1 MKGRL
6 TLGIVI
12 VAVALLPLLL
22 DPRGYWIRVLTIT
35 LLFAAMAQAWN
46 IVGGLANQTSL
57 GHAAFFGIGAY
68 TSTVLLLKFGI
79 SPWLGML
86 AGGAL
91 GGVAALVI
99 AIPTM
104 RLQGHYFAL
113 ATLAFGEV
121 MRVIANVWTSLTGGP
136 GGLSVPFVPPGFAAY
151 SFKLLRPHAYIALV
165 ALVVVTAIFEVIRRG
180 AMGYRLRAIKQN
192 PAAAEVIGVDTTRVK
207 LQAAVISGALIA
219 MLGTLYAQVAVFF
232 DPDTVFGIAS
242 ISIRIAL
249 IAIIGGVGTAA
260 GPILGAFFIIP
271 LEEIMNDLLSSRAAG
286 LSQLVFGIILIAVIL
301 WRPRG
306 FITVLDSLRARLS
319 RSGGAMTILD
329 VRAVSRRFGGLQA
342 LSEVTFSVSKGEI
355 VGVIGP
361 NGAGKTTLFSTLVG
375 LIRPD
380 AGTVTL
386 DGKDLAGLEAPHGRR
401 SRDDK
406 NLPERRLVCRKLG
419 AG

>member
-1 MKGRL
+1 MKRCL
-6 TLGIVI
+6 ALAAVI
-12 VAVALLPLLL
+12 VAVALLPSLL
-22 DPRGYWIRVLTIT
+22 DPRGYWIRVLTFT

-91 GGVAALVI
+91 GGLAALII

-136 GGLSVPFVPPGFAAY
+136 GGLSVPFVPPSFAAY
-151 SFKLLRPHAYIALV
+151 SFKLLRPHAYIALA
-165 ALVVVTAIFEVIRRG
+165 ALVVVTAIFEIIRRG

-192 PAAAEVIGVDTTRVK
+192 VAAAEVIGVDTTRVK

-286 LSQLVFGIILIAVIL
+286 LSQLVFGIILISVIL

-319 RSGGAMTILD
+319 RR
-329 VRAVSRRFGGLQA
+329 V
-342 LSEVTFSVSKGEI
+342 
-355 VGVIGP
+355 
-361 NGAGKTTLFSTLVG
+361 
-375 LIRPD
+375 
-380 AGTVTL
+380 
-386 DGKDLAGLEAPHGRR
+386 AP
-401 SRDDK
+401 
-406 NLPERRLVCRKLG
+406 
-419 AG
+419 

>member
-1 MKGRL
+1 MKNRFA
-6 TLGIVI
+6 I
-12 VAVALLPLLL
+12 AVVLVMAALLPLLL
-22 DPRGYWIRVLTIT
+22 DPRGYWIRVLTLT

-91 GGVAALVI
+91 GGVAALAI
-99 AIPTM
+99 AVPTM

-113 ATLAFGEV
+113 ATLAFGEA

-136 GGLSVPFVPPGFAAY
+136 GGLSVPFVPPSFIGY

-165 ALVVVTAIFEVIRRG
+165 ALIVVTVIFEWIRRG
-180 AMGYRLRAIKQN
+180 AMGYRLRAIREN
-192 PAAAEVIGVDTTRVK
+192 APAAEVIGIDTTKIK
-207 LQAAVISGALIA
+207 LQAAVISGVLMA
-219 MLGTLYAQVAVFF
+219 MLGTLYAQIAVFF

-271 LEEIMNDLLSSRAAG
+271 LEELMNDLLSSRAAG
-286 LSQLVFGIILIAVIL
+286 LSQLVFGLILIAVIL
-301 WRPRG
+301 WQPRG
-306 FITVLDSLRARLS
+306 FITVIRIFQARLS
-319 RSGGAMTILD
+319 R
-329 VRAVSRRFGGLQA
+329 RAAS
-342 LSEVTFSVSKGEI
+342 
-355 VGVIGP
+355 
-361 NGAGKTTLFSTLVG
+361 
-375 LIRPD
+375 
-380 AGTVTL
+380 
-386 DGKDLAGLEAPHGRR
+386 
-401 SRDDK
+401 
-406 NLPERRLVCRKLG
+406 
-419 AG
+419 

>member
-1 MKGRL
+1 VKRCL
-6 TLGIVI
+6 PLALLIL
-12 VAVALLPLLL
+12 AAALLPLLL
-22 DPRGYWIRVLTIT
+22 DPRGYWIRVLTFT

-99 AIPTM
+99 AVPTM

-136 GGLSVPFVPPGFAAY
+136 GGLSVPFVPPSFAAY

-165 ALVVVTAIFEVIRRG
+165 ALIIVTVIFELIRRG

-192 PAAAEVIGVDTTRVK
+192 PPAAEVIGINTTKVK
-207 LQAAVISGALIA
+207 LQAAVISGVLVA
-219 MLGTLYAQVAVFF
+219 MLGTLYAQIAVFF
-232 DPDTVFGIAS
+232 DPDTVFGIADV
-242 ISIRIAL
+242 SIRIAL

-271 LEEIMNDLLSSRAAG
+271 LEEVMNALLSSRAAG
-286 LSQLVFGIILIAVIL
+286 LSQLVFGVILIGVIL

-306 FITVLDSLRARLS
+306 FITVVDAVRARLS
-319 RSGGAMTILD
+319 R
-329 VRAVSRRFGGLQA
+329 
-342 LSEVTFSVSKGEI
+342 
-355 VGVIGP
+355 
-361 NGAGKTTLFSTLVG
+361 
-375 LIRPD
+375 
-380 AGTVTL
+380 TV
-386 DGKDLAGLEAPHGRR
+386 KP
-401 SRDDK
+401 
-406 NLPERRLVCRKLG
+406 
-419 AG
+419 

>member
-1 MKGRL
+1 VKRCL
-6 TLGIVI
+6 PLALLIL
-12 VAVALLPLLL
+12 AAALLPLLL
-22 DPRGYWIRVLTIT
+22 DPRGYWIRVLTFT

-151 SFKLLRPHAYIALV
+151 SFKLLRPHAYIALA
-165 ALVVVTAIFEVIRRG
+165 ALIVVTVIFEVIRRG
-180 AMGYRLRAIKQN
+180 AMGYRLRAIRQN
-192 PAAAEVIGVDTTRVK
+192 APAAEVIGIDTTRVK
-207 LQAAVISGALIA
+207 LQAAVISGVLVA
-219 MLGTLYAQVAVFF
+219 MLGTLYAQIAVFF

-271 LEEIMNDLLSSRAAG
+271 LEEIMNALLSSRAAG

-306 FITVLDSLRARLS
+306 FITVIDAFRARLS
-319 RSGGAMTILD
+319 R
-329 VRAVSRRFGGLQA
+329 AV
-342 LSEVTFSVSKGEI
+342 K
-355 VGVIGP
+355 P
-361 NGAGKTTLFSTLVG
+361 
-375 LIRPD
+375 
-380 AGTVTL
+380 
-386 DGKDLAGLEAPHGRR
+386 
-401 SRDDK
+401 
-406 NLPERRLVCRKLG
+406 
-419 AG
+419 

>member
-1 MKGRL
+1 VKRCL
-6 TLGIVI
+6 PLALLIL
-12 VAVALLPLLL
+12 AAALLPLLL
-22 DPRGYWIRVLTIT
+22 DPRGYWIRVLTFT

-57 GHAAFFGIGAY
+57 GHAAFLGIGAY

-86 AGGAL
+86 AGGVL

-136 GGLSVPFVPPGFAAY
+136 GGLSVPFVPPSFAAY

-165 ALVVVTAIFEVIRRG
+165 ALIIVTVIFELIRRG

-192 PAAAEVIGVDTTRVK
+192 PPAAEVIGINTTKVK
-207 LQAAVISGALIA
+207 LQAAVISGVLVA
-219 MLGTLYAQVAVFF
+219 MLGTLYAQIAVFF
-232 DPDTVFGIAS
+232 DPDTVFGIADV
-242 ISIRIAL
+242 SIRIAL

-271 LEEIMNDLLSSRAAG
+271 LEEVMNALLSSRAAG
-286 LSQLVFGIILIAVIL
+286 LSQLVFGIILIGVIL

-306 FITVLDSLRARLS
+306 FITVIDTVRARLS
-319 RSGGAMTILD
+319 R
-329 VRAVSRRFGGLQA
+329 
-342 LSEVTFSVSKGEI
+342 
-355 VGVIGP
+355 
-361 NGAGKTTLFSTLVG
+361 
-375 LIRPD
+375 
-380 AGTVTL
+380 TV
-386 DGKDLAGLEAPHGRR
+386 KP
-401 SRDDK
+401 
-406 NLPERRLVCRKLG
+406 
-419 AG
+419 

>member
-1 MKGRL
+1 MKRGL
-6 TLGIVI
+6 AFAAVI
-12 VAVALLPLLL
+12 AIAALLPLLL
-22 DPRGYWIRVLTIT
+22 DPRGYWIRVLTFT

-91 GGVAALVI
+91 GGLAALVI

-136 GGLSVPFVPPGFAAY
+136 GGLSVPFVPPSFSAY
-151 SFKLLRPHAYIALV
+151 SFKLLRPHAWIALAALV
-165 ALVVVTAIFEVIRRG
+165 AVTAIFEIIRRS

-192 PAAAEVIGVDTTRVK
+192 VAAAEVIGVDTTRVK

-219 MLGTLYAQVAVFF
+219 TLGTLYAQVAVFF

-271 LEEIMNDLLSSRAAG
+271 LEEVMNDLLSSRAAG
-286 LSQLVFGIILIAVIL
+286 LSQLVFGVILISVIL
-301 WRPRG
+301 WQPRG
-306 FITVLDSLRARLS
+306 FITLFGALRARLS
-319 RSGGAMTILD
+319 R
-329 VRAVSRRFGGLQA
+329 AV
-342 LSEVTFSVSKGEI
+342 
-355 VGVIGP
+355 
-361 NGAGKTTLFSTLVG
+361 
-375 LIRPD
+375 
-380 AGTVTL
+380 
-386 DGKDLAGLEAPHGRR
+386 AP
-401 SRDDK
+401 
-406 NLPERRLVCRKLG
+406 
-419 AG
+419 

>member
-1 MKGRL
+1 MKRCL
-6 TLGIVI
+6 PLALLIL
-12 VAVALLPLLL
+12 AAALLPLLL
-22 DPRGYWIRVLTIT
+22 DPRGYWIRVLTFT

-68 TSTVLLLKFGI
+68 TSTILLLKFGI

-136 GGLSVPFVPPGFAAY
+136 GGLSVPFVPPSFAGY
-151 SFKLLRPHAYIALV
+151 SFKLLRPHAYIALA
-165 ALVVVTAIFEVIRRG
+165 ALIVVTAIFEMIRRG
-180 AMGYRLRAIKQN
+180 AMGYRLRAIREN
-192 PAAAEVIGVDTTRVK
+192 APAAEVIGIDTTKVK
-207 LQAAVISGALIA
+207 LQAAVISGVLVA
-219 MLGTLYAQVAVFF
+219 MLGTLYAQIAVFF

-271 LEEIMNDLLSSRAAG
+271 LEESMNALLSSRAAG
-286 LSQLVFGIILIAVIL
+286 LSQLVFGIVLIAVIL

-306 FITVLDSLRARLS
+306 FITVIDAVRARLS
-319 RSGGAMTILD
+319 R
-329 VRAVSRRFGGLQA
+329 AV
-342 LSEVTFSVSKGEI
+342 K
-355 VGVIGP
+355 P
-361 NGAGKTTLFSTLVG
+361 
-375 LIRPD
+375 
-380 AGTVTL
+380 
-386 DGKDLAGLEAPHGRR
+386 
-401 SRDDK
+401 
-406 NLPERRLVCRKLG
+406 
-419 AG
+419 

>member
-1 MKGRL
+1 VKRCL
-6 TLGIVI
+6 PLALLIV
-12 VAVALLPLLL
+12 VAALLPLLL
-22 DPRGYWIRVLTIT
+22 DPRGYWIRVLTFT

-136 GGLSVPFVPPGFAAY
+136 GGLSVPFVPPSFAAY
-151 SFKLLRPHAYIALV
+151 SFKLLRPHAYIALA
-165 ALVVVTAIFEVIRRG
+165 ALIVVTVIFEMIRRG

-192 PAAAEVIGVDTTRVK
+192 APAAEVIGIDTTRVK
-207 LQAAVISGALIA
+207 LQAAVISGVLVA
-219 MLGTLYAQVAVFF
+219 MLGTLYAQIAVFF

-271 LEEIMNDLLSSRAAG
+271 LEETMNALLSSRAAG

-306 FITVLDSLRARLS
+306 FITVIDAFRARLS
-319 RSGGAMTILD
+319 R
-329 VRAVSRRFGGLQA
+329 AV
-342 LSEVTFSVSKGEI
+342 K
-355 VGVIGP
+355 P
-361 NGAGKTTLFSTLVG
+361 
-375 LIRPD
+375 
-380 AGTVTL
+380 
-386 DGKDLAGLEAPHGRR
+386 
-401 SRDDK
+401 
-406 NLPERRLVCRKLG
+406 
-419 AG
+419 

>member
-1 MKGRL
+1 MKRCL
-6 TLGIVI
+6 PLALLIL
-12 VAVALLPLLL
+12 AAALLPLLL
-22 DPRGYWIRVLTIT
+22 DPRGYWIRVLTFT

-46 IVGGLANQTSL
+46 IVGGLANQISL

-136 GGLSVPFVPPGFAAY
+136 GGLSVPFVPPSFAAY
-151 SFKLLRPHAYIALV
+151 SFKLLRPHAYIALA
-165 ALVVVTAIFEVIRRG
+165 ALIVVTVIFEMIRRG
-180 AMGYRLRAIKQN
+180 AMGYRLRAIRQN
-192 PAAAEVIGVDTTRVK
+192 APAAEVIGIDTTKVK
-207 LQAAVISGALIA
+207 LQAAVISGVLVA
-219 MLGTLYAQVAVFF
+219 MLGTLYAQIAVFF

-271 LEEIMNDLLSSRAAG
+271 LEEIMNALLSSRAAG

-306 FITVLDSLRARLS
+306 FITVIDAFRARLS
-319 RSGGAMTILD
+319 R
-329 VRAVSRRFGGLQA
+329 AV
-342 LSEVTFSVSKGEI
+342 K
-355 VGVIGP
+355 P
-361 NGAGKTTLFSTLVG
+361 
-375 LIRPD
+375 
-380 AGTVTL
+380 
-386 DGKDLAGLEAPHGRR
+386 
-401 SRDDK
+401 
-406 NLPERRLVCRKLG
+406 
-419 AG
+419 

>member
-1 MKGRL
+1 MKRCL
-6 TLGIVI
+6 PLALLVL
-12 VAVALLPLLL
+12 AAALLPLLL
-22 DPRGYWIRVLTIT
+22 DPRGYWIRVLTFT

-136 GGLSVPFVPPGFAAY
+136 GGLSVPFVPPSFAAY
-151 SFKLLRPHAYIALV
+151 SFKLLRPHAYIALA
-165 ALVVVTAIFEVIRRG
+165 ALIVVTVIFEMIRRG
-180 AMGYRLRAIKQN
+180 AMGYRLRAIREN
-192 PAAAEVIGVDTTRVK
+192 APAAEVIGIDTTRVK
-207 LQAAVISGALIA
+207 LQAAVISGVLVA
-219 MLGTLYAQVAVFF
+219 MLGTLYAQIAVFF

-271 LEEIMNDLLSSRAAG
+271 LEESMNALLSSRAAG

-306 FITVLDSLRARLS
+306 FITVIDAFRARLS
-319 RSGGAMTILD
+319 R
-329 VRAVSRRFGGLQA
+329 AV
-342 LSEVTFSVSKGEI
+342 K
-355 VGVIGP
+355 P
-361 NGAGKTTLFSTLVG
+361 
-375 LIRPD
+375 
-380 AGTVTL
+380 
-386 DGKDLAGLEAPHGRR
+386 
-401 SRDDK
+401 
-406 NLPERRLVCRKLG
+406 
-419 AG
+419 

>member
-1 MKGRL
+1 MKRCL
-6 TLGIVI
+6 ALAAVI
-12 VAVALLPLLL
+12 LAVALLPSLL
-22 DPRGYWIRVLTIT
+22 DPRGYWIRVLTFT

-79 SPWLGML
+79 SPWLGMM

-91 GGVAALVI
+91 GGVAAFII

-136 GGLSVPFVPPGFAAY
+136 GGLSVPFVPPSFAAY
-151 SFKLLRPHAYIALV
+151 SFKLLRPHAYIALA
-165 ALVVVTAIFEVIRRG
+165 ALVVVTAIFEIIRRG

-192 PAAAEVIGVDTTRVK
+192 VAAAEVIGVDTTRVK

-271 LEEIMNDLLSSRAAG
+271 LEEVMNDLLSSRAAG
-286 LSQLVFGIILIAVIL
+286 LSQLVFGVILIAVIL

-306 FITVLDSLRARLS
+306 FITVFDSLRARLS
-319 RSGGAMTILD
+319 R
-329 VRAVSRRFGGLQA
+329 AV
-342 LSEVTFSVSKGEI
+342 T
-355 VGVIGP
+355 P
-361 NGAGKTTLFSTLVG
+361 
-375 LIRPD
+375 
-380 AGTVTL
+380 
-386 DGKDLAGLEAPHGRR
+386 
-401 SRDDK
+401 
-406 NLPERRLVCRKLG
+406 
-419 AG
+419 

>member
-1 MKGRL
+1 MKGRFML
-6 TLGIVI
+6 AVGIAA
-12 VAVALLPLLL
+12 AVLLPLLL
-22 DPRGYWIRVLTIT
+22 DPRGYWIRVLTFS

-68 TSTVLLLKFGI
+68 TSTVLLLRFGI

-91 GGVAALVI
+91 GGFAALVI

-136 GGLSVPFVPPGFAAY
+136 GGLSVPFVPPSFAAY

-165 ALVVVTAIFEVIRRG
+165 ALAVVTLIFETIRRR

-192 PAAAEVIGVDTTRVK
+192 ALAAEVIGVDTTRVK
-207 LQAAVISGALIA
+207 LQAAVISGTLMA
-219 MLGTLYAQVAVFF
+219 MLGTLYAQIAVFF
-232 DPDTVFGIAS
+232 DPDTVFGIVS
-242 ISIRIAL
+242 ISIRVAL

-271 LEEIMNDLLSSRAAG
+271 LEELMNDLLSSRAAG
-286 LSQLVFGIILIAVIL
+286 LSQLVFGLILIGVIL

-306 FITVLDSLRARLS
+306 FITVIESLRGRLS
-319 RSGGAMTILD
+319 RWAS
-329 VRAVSRRFGGLQA
+329 S
-342 LSEVTFSVSKGEI
+342 
-355 VGVIGP
+355 
-361 NGAGKTTLFSTLVG
+361 
-375 LIRPD
+375 
-380 AGTVTL
+380 
-386 DGKDLAGLEAPHGRR
+386 
-401 SRDDK
+401 
-406 NLPERRLVCRKLG
+406 
-419 AG
+419 

>member
-1 MKGRL
+1 MKRCL
-6 TLGIVI
+6 ALAVVI
-12 VAVALLPLLL
+12 AAAALLPLLL
-22 DPRGYWIRVLTIT
+22 DPRGYWIRVLTFT
-35 LLFAAMAQAWN
+35 LLFAAMAQSWN

-91 GGVAALVI
+91 GGLAAFII

-151 SFKLLRPHAYIALV
+151 SFKLLRPHAYIALA
-165 ALVVVTAIFEVIRRG
+165 ALVVVTAIFEAIRRG

-192 PAAAEVIGVDTTRVK
+192 AAAAEVIGVDTTRVK

-232 DPDTVFGIAS
+232 DPDTVFGVAG

-271 LEEIMNDLLSSRAAG
+271 LEELMNDLLSSRAAG

-301 WRPRG
+301 WQPRG
-306 FITVLDSLRARLS
+306 FITVLGSWRARLS
-319 RSGGAMTILD
+319 R
-329 VRAVSRRFGGLQA
+329 AV
-342 LSEVTFSVSKGEI
+342 
-355 VGVIGP
+355 
-361 NGAGKTTLFSTLVG
+361 
-375 LIRPD
+375 
-380 AGTVTL
+380 
-386 DGKDLAGLEAPHGRR
+386 AP
-401 SRDDK
+401 
-406 NLPERRLVCRKLG
+406 
-419 AG
+419 

>member
-1 MKGRL
+1 VKRCL
-6 TLGIVI
+6 PLALVI
-12 VAVALLPLLL
+12 LAAALLPLLL
-22 DPRGYWIRVLTIT
+22 DPRGYWIRVLTFT

-99 AIPTM
+99 AVPTM

-136 GGLSVPFVPPGFAAY
+136 GGLSVPFVPPSFAAY

-165 ALVVVTAIFEVIRRG
+165 ALIVVTVIFEIIRRG
-180 AMGYRLRAIKQN
+180 AMGYRLRAIKEN
-192 PAAAEVIGVDTTRVK
+192 APAAEVIGIDTTKVK
-207 LQAAVISGALIA
+207 LQAAVISGVLVA
-219 MLGTLYAQVAVFF
+219 MLGTLYAQIAVFF

-271 LEEIMNDLLSSRAAG
+271 LEEIMNAWLSSRAAG
-286 LSQLVFGIILIAVIL
+286 LSQLVFGIILIGVIL
-301 WRPRG
+301 WQPRG
-306 FITVLDSLRARLS
+306 FITVIDALRARLS
-319 RSGGAMTILD
+319 RK
-329 VRAVSRRFGGLQA
+329 V
-342 LSEVTFSVSKGEI
+342 K
-355 VGVIGP
+355 P
-361 NGAGKTTLFSTLVG
+361 
-375 LIRPD
+375 
-380 AGTVTL
+380 
-386 DGKDLAGLEAPHGRR
+386 
-401 SRDDK
+401 
-406 NLPERRLVCRKLG
+406 
-419 AG
+419 

>member
-1 MKGRL
+1 VKRCL
-6 TLGIVI
+6 ALALLIV
-12 VAVALLPLLL
+12 VAALLPLLL
-22 DPRGYWIRVLTIT
+22 DPRGYWIRVLTFT

-121 MRVIANVWTSLTGGP
+121 MRVIANVWASLTGGP
-136 GGLSVPFVPPGFAAY
+136 GGLSVPFVPPSFSAY
-151 SFKLLRPHAYIALV
+151 SFKLLRPHAYIALA
-165 ALVVVTAIFEVIRRG
+165 ALIVVTVIFEIIRRG

-192 PAAAEVIGVDTTRVK
+192 APAAEVIGIDTTRVK
-207 LQAAVISGALIA
+207 LQAAVISGVLVA
-219 MLGTLYAQVAVFF
+219 MLGTLYAQIAVFF

-271 LEEIMNDLLSSRAAG
+271 LEETMNALLSSRAAG
-286 LSQLVFGIILIAVIL
+286 LSQLVFGIILIGVIL

-306 FITVLDSLRARLS
+306 FITVIDAFRARLS
-319 RSGGAMTILD
+319 R
-329 VRAVSRRFGGLQA
+329 VV
-342 LSEVTFSVSKGEI
+342 K
-355 VGVIGP
+355 P
-361 NGAGKTTLFSTLVG
+361 
-375 LIRPD
+375 
-380 AGTVTL
+380 
-386 DGKDLAGLEAPHGRR
+386 
-401 SRDDK
+401 
-406 NLPERRLVCRKLG
+406 
-419 AG
+419 

>member
-1 MKGRL
+1 VKRCL
-6 TLGIVI
+6 PLALLIA
-12 VAVALLPLLL
+12 AVALLPLLL
-22 DPRGYWIRVLTIT
+22 DPRGYWIRVLTFT

-99 AIPTM
+99 AVPTM

-136 GGLSVPFVPPGFAAY
+136 VGLSVPFVPPSFAAY

-165 ALVVVTAIFEVIRRG
+165 ALIVVTVIFELIRRG

-192 PAAAEVIGVDTTRVK
+192 APAAEVIGIDTTKVK
-207 LQAAVISGALIA
+207 LQAAVISGVLVA
-219 MLGTLYAQVAVFF
+219 MLGTLYAQIAVFF
-232 DPDTVFGIAS
+232 DPDTVFSIVG

-271 LEEIMNDLLSSRAAG
+271 LEEIMNALLSSRAAG
-286 LSQLVFGIILIAVIL
+286 LSQLIFGIILIGVIL

-306 FITVLDSLRARLS
+306 FITVIDAFRARLS
-319 RSGGAMTILD
+319 R
-329 VRAVSRRFGGLQA
+329 
-342 LSEVTFSVSKGEI
+342 
-355 VGVIGP
+355 GVKP
-361 NGAGKTTLFSTLVG
+361 
-375 LIRPD
+375 
-380 AGTVTL
+380 
-386 DGKDLAGLEAPHGRR
+386 
-401 SRDDK
+401 
-406 NLPERRLVCRKLG
+406 
-419 AG
+419 

>member
-1 MKGRL
+1 MKGRIA
-6 TLGIVI
+6 LGIVI
-12 VAVALLPLLL
+12 AAAALLPLLL
-22 DPRGYWIRVLTIT
+22 DPRGYWIRVLTFT

-91 GGVAALVI
+91 GGLAAFVI

-136 GGLSVPFVPPGFAAY
+136 GGLSVPFVPPSFAAY
-151 SFKLLRPHAYIALV
+151 SFKLLRPHAYIALA
-165 ALVVVTAIFEVIRRG
+165 ALVVVTAIFEGIRRS

-192 PAAAEVIGVDTTRVK
+192 VAAAEVIGVDTTRVK
-207 LQAAVISGALIA
+207 LQAAVISGTLIA

-286 LSQLVFGIILIAVIL
+286 LSQLVFGVILIAVIL
-301 WRPRG
+301 WQPRG
-306 FITVLDSLRARLS
+306 FITLFGPLRARLS
-319 RSGGAMTILD
+319 R
-329 VRAVSRRFGGLQA
+329 
-342 LSEVTFSVSKGEI
+342 
-355 VGVIGP
+355 
-361 NGAGKTTLFSTLVG
+361 
-375 LIRPD
+375 
-380 AGTVTL
+380 TV
-386 DGKDLAGLEAPHGRR
+386 AP
-401 SRDDK
+401 
-406 NLPERRLVCRKLG
+406 
-419 AG
+419 